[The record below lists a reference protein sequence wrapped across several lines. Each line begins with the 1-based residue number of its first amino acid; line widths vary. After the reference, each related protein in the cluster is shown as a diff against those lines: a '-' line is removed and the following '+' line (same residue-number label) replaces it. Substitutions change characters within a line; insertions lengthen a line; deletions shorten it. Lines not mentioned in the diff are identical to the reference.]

1 VAVYGAQIT
10 LDLPETFGKA
20 HRRVNICCLKFFEAL
35 DACFVESDARPT
47 PLVGG
52 AGVTCYEVSR
62 ISDAQMHKGQ
72 HELWVE
78 WRGYDQSHN
87 CWVNCDVLMV
97 DVPALVVAFDTQPSI
112 FQAPAS
118 APKRATTGYKS
129 VVHSEHSEKQMV
141 ETERPRLLGIV
152 NCAAMTAARHGREN
166 LNGDAALSSEQGEGA
181 PDSSGGAMPRSR
193 GTWRLL
199 RPQEPRLT
207 GVFEDADAEEHGH
220 GGVVGRGRRA

>member
-1 VAVYGAQIT
+1 LAKARSTDPLQALAARAFVKACHQPRRIPCSCRFLSPVRIPFEVVAVYGAQIT

-62 ISDAQMHKGQ
+62 ISDAQTHKGQ

-129 VVHSEHSEKQMV
+129 VVPVASPVRRVSTRARFFFKVFCRH
-141 ETERPRLLGIV
+141 
-152 NCAAMTAARHGREN
+152 TA
-166 LNGDAALSSEQGEGA
+166 SA
-181 PDSSGGAMPRSR
+181 PITAGMHTSGM
-193 GTWRLL
+193 
-199 RPQEPRLT
+199 Q
-207 GVFEDADAEEHGH
+207 
-220 GGVVGRGRRA
+220 